1 VSGLSKNKIK
11 WIRSL
16 QLKKNRD
23 DLGLFLVEGEKM
35 VAEALRDFPEMVE
48 EVYSTTDFTFPKFN
62 KKVEIIT
69 ETELSQ
75 ISALKT
81 PNKSLAIL
89 KKLNNK
95 ESVKSKGLILAL
107 DGVQDPGN
115 IGTILRTADWFGI
128 DTVVCSEDTADIY
141 NPKVIQAS
149 MGSMLRM
156 NVIYTSLENYLATCE
171 LPIFG
176 ALLEGENVYGRS
188 LEKIGVLVMGNEG
201 KGIRPNIKTYINTPI
216 HIPGFGK
223 AESLN
228 VAVATGILLSEFKR
242 REGQF

>member
-1 VSGLSKNKIK
+1 MSGLSKNKIK

-23 DLGLFLVEGEKM
+23 ELGLFLVEGEKM
-35 VAEALRDFPEMVE
+35 VAEAMRDFPELIE
-48 EVYSTTDFTFPKFN
+48 EVYSTCLVEVSNF
-62 KKVEIIT
+62 KKNIELIS
-69 ETELSQ
+69 ENELSQ
-75 ISALKT
+75 LSALKT
-81 PNKSLAIL
+81 PNKSLAVLRKAEYSKSI
-89 KKLNNK
+89 
-95 ESVKSKGLILAL
+95 ESNGLILVL

-115 IGTILRTADWFGI
+115 MGTILRTADWFGI

-156 NVIYTSLENYLATCE
+156 NVIYTSLEQYLATCE
-171 LPIFG
+171 LPIYG
-176 ALLEGENVYGRS
+176 ALLEGKNVHQCS
-188 LEKIGVLVMGNEG
+188 LTKAGVLVMGNEG
-201 KGIRPNIKTYINTPI
+201 KGIRSNIKTYINTPI

-242 REGQF
+242 TEG

>member
-1 VSGLSKNKIK
+1 MSGLSKNKIK

-62 KKVEIIT
+62 KKVELIT
-69 ETELSQ
+69 EIELSQ

-89 KKLNNK
+89 KKVNIK

-115 IGTILRTADWFGI
+115 MGTILRTADWFGI

>member
-1 VSGLSKNKIK
+1 MSGLSKNKIK

-35 VAEALRDFPEMVE
+35 VAEAIRDFPEMIE
-48 EVYSTTDFTFPKFN
+48 EVYSTTEINAQKFG
-62 KKVEIIT
+62 KKIELIS
-69 ETELSQ
+69 ETELAQ
-75 ISALKT
+75 ISTLKT

-89 KKLNNK
+89 RKAKNK
-95 ESVKSKGLILAL
+95 DIVNSKGLILAL

-115 IGTILRTADWFGI
+115 MGTILRTADWFGI

-156 NVIYTSLENYLATCE
+156 NVIYTSLEHYLASCE
-171 LPIFG
+171 LPIYG
-176 ALLEGENVYGRS
+176 ALLEGENVYHRS
-188 LEKIGVLVMGNEG
+188 LEKVGVLVMGNEG
-201 KGIRPNIKTYINTPI
+201 KGIRSTIKTYINTPI

-242 REGQF
+242 SEG

>member
-1 VSGLSKNKIK
+1 MSGLSKNKIK

-62 KKVEIIT
+62 KKFEIIT

-115 IGTILRTADWFGI
+115 MGTILRTADWFGI

>member
-1 VSGLSKNKIK
+1 MSGLSKNKIK

>member
-1 VSGLSKNKIK
+1 MSGLSKNKIK

-62 KKVEIIT
+62 KKVELIT
-69 ETELSQ
+69 EIELSQ

-89 KKLNNK
+89 KKVNNK

-115 IGTILRTADWFGI
+115 MGTILRTADWFGI

-242 REGQF
+242 REGQC

>member
-128 DTVVCSEDTADIY
+128 DTVVCSGDTADIY

>member
-23 DLGLFLVEGEKM
+23 ELGLFLVEGEKM
-35 VAEALRDFPEMVE
+35 VIEAIRDFSEMIE
-48 EVYSTTDFTFPKFN
+48 EVYSTSELSVSNF
-62 KKVEIIT
+62 KKNIEIISNS
-69 ETELSQ
+69 ELSQ
-75 ISALKT
+75 ISFMKT
-81 PNKSLAIL
+81 PNKSIAVLR
-89 KKLNNK
+89 KP
-95 ESVKSKGLILAL
+95 EHVKSIESKGLILVL

-115 IGTILRTADWFGI
+115 MGAILRTADWFGI

-156 NVIYTSLENYLATCE
+156 NVIYTSLEHFLATCG
-171 LPIFG
+171 LPIYG
-176 ALLEGENVYGRS
+176 ALLEGKNVYQSS
-188 LEKIGVLVMGNEG
+188 LKGGVLVMGNEG
-201 KGIRPNIKTYINTPI
+201 KGIRSNIKTYIKTPI

-242 REGQF
+242 SEG